1 MEFNILNEK
10 NEFKLGTI
18 ITVFSLPNTPKE
30 IVLFSVGDYDSSDT
44 ASLEVAY
51 LNKDKD
57 GYNYIEEIDD
67 DRIVISEGTDGSK
80 RVLTRQSSVSFH
92 YEIEGREWSDGC
104 VCDGSDYYAQIIWE

>member
-1 MEFNILNEK
+1 MIELRGNALRKKTINEILEFKKEYPLVKFNFILNEK

-67 DRIVISEGTDGSK
+67 DKVLKEAMKVVKKVILLGE
-80 RVLTRQSSVSFH
+80 Q
-92 YEIEGREWSDGC
+92 
-104 VCDGSDYYAQIIWE
+104 

>member
-44 ASLEVAY
+44 AS
-51 LNKDKD
+51 
-57 GYNYIEEIDD
+57 IEEIDD
-67 DRIVISEGTDGSK
+67 DKVLKEAMKVVKKVILLGE
-80 RVLTRQSSVSFH
+80 Q
-92 YEIEGREWSDGC
+92 
-104 VCDGSDYYAQIIWE
+104 

>member
-67 DRIVISEGTDGSK
+67 DKVLKEAMKVVKKVESVILHLGISPLRSMT
-80 RVLTRQSSVSFH
+80 
-92 YEIEGREWSDGC
+92 
-104 VCDGSDYYAQIIWE
+104 

>member
-1 MEFNILNEK
+1 MKKWIQIRYNNHCLF
-10 NEFKLGTI
+10 
-18 ITVFSLPNTPKE
+18 LPNTPKE

-67 DRIVISEGTDGSK
+67 DK
-80 RVLTRQSSVSFH
+80 VLKEAMKV
-92 YEIEGREWSDGC
+92 
-104 VCDGSDYYAQIIWE
+104 VKK

>member
-51 LNKDKD
+51 LNR
-57 GYNYIEEIDD
+57 N
-67 DRIVISEGTDGSK
+67 R
-80 RVLTRQSSVSFH
+80 
-92 YEIEGREWSDGC
+92 
-104 VCDGSDYYAQIIWE
+104 